1 MTHTS
6 TMDVRWRIFMA
17 SILACM
23 MIVLAGP
30 ALLAQEAAPD
40 DGISTTVRLVD
51 TRSDPVAVVH
61 TGSSAAPDV
70 TAAVNGEP
78 ANSVRT
84 VSAWDVGYG
93 ANTAIVI
100 DTSGKNRDSL
110 EALKESASTYVSG
123 LAPNERVALVTTGA
137 TGRVL
142 VPFTSN
148 RSLLQSEIGTLESG
162 GAFHL
167 WDGVSA
173 ALDELERAEE
183 ENSISNVVI
192 MAAGGDELSESRY
205 EVIQGRL
212 LSLDALVHVASINLR
227 GLNVDELKTLTRQNG
242 GSSNVVAD
250 TESFVESTDV
260 LGSNVH
266 GLYAVGFT
274 SDQLSAGTDLDLT
287 IDGEA
292 FAIGYVPGSLAT
304 GDALERGQ
312 SAGGGTSVSFLT
324 GQRGLMIGI
333 GLGAAAIGLAVLAI
347 GLLFQNDESALESM
361 LNAYKDGSADGD
373 PAQNALVNNAIF
385 QRAVELTEQIAE
397 RQGALAR
404 TEEKLEQANLPFKA
418 AEALMFYAASA
429 VVSVLLAFVLKG
441 DPKLAIT
448 VLLLGIVAPVVTVKF
463 MAARRRKKFV
473 SQLPDTLTLLAG
485 TLKAGYS
492 FMQGLESVSRESEDP
507 IAEELRKVVT
517 EAQLGRPVEEALDMS
532 ADRMSSDDYAWA
544 IMAVKIQREVGGNLS
559 ELLMTV
565 AETMTARER
574 LRRDV
579 ASLTAEGRIS
589 AIVLGF
595 LPFGLGAV
603 MYVINPGYVGLLF
616 SETVGNIMLGA
627 GFVGAMIG
635 FLWMKKLITIEI

>member
-1 MTHTS
+1 
-6 TMDVRWRIFMA
+6 
-17 SILACM
+17 
-23 MIVLAGP
+23 
-30 ALLAQEAAPD
+30 
-40 DGISTTVRLVD
+40 
-51 TRSDPVAVVH
+51 
-61 TGSSAAPDV
+61 
-70 TAAVNGEP
+70 
-78 ANSVRT
+78 
-84 VSAWDVGYG
+84 
-93 ANTAIVI
+93 
-100 DTSGKNRDSL
+100 
-110 EALKESASTYVSG
+110 
-123 LAPNERVALVTTGA
+123 
-137 TGRVL
+137 
-142 VPFTSN
+142 
-148 RSLLQSEIGTLESG
+148 
-162 GAFHL
+162 
-167 WDGVSA
+167 
-173 ALDELERAEE
+173 
-183 ENSISNVVI
+183 
-192 MAAGGDELSESRY
+192 
-205 EVIQGRL
+205 
-212 LSLDALVHVASINLR
+212 
-227 GLNVDELKTLTRQNG
+227 
-242 GSSNVVAD
+242 
-250 TESFVESTDV
+250 
-260 LGSNVH
+260 
-266 GLYAVGFT
+266 
-274 SDQLSAGTDLDLT
+274 
-287 IDGEA
+287 
-292 FAIGYVPGSLAT
+292 
-304 GDALERGQ
+304 
-312 SAGGGTSVSFLT
+312 
-324 GQRGLMIGI
+324 
-333 GLGAAAIGLAVLAI
+333 
-347 GLLFQNDESALESM
+347 
-361 LNAYKDGSADGD
+361 
-373 PAQNALVNNAIF
+373 
-385 QRAVELTEQIAE
+385 
-397 RQGALAR
+397 
-404 TEEKLEQANLPFKA
+404 
-418 AEALMFYAASA
+418 
-429 VVSVLLAFVLKG
+429 LLAFVLKG